1 MAIKQDPR
9 RGPNAGLGM
18 IDFST
23 TAKLGEKGTDLVT
36 EAVMNKQN
44 EQKLKFEQARLDE
57 KNARIAQGQWQGMA
71 QNTPELL
78 TFYEEAGGEVSKA
91 FERSQ
96 NGRSTLTDNLI
107 LQGAG
112 QNFVA
117 SKKEQQASELAD
129 LQTKQIIDQN
139 REKSL
144 VGKAIA
150 QSYVTD
156 EDGDITFDANAGA
169 TFLQENAPQYMSTF
183 ATEAGNINAQDA
195 SIQSIKDKDA
205 IAYANAQAKLLDSQ
219 TENIKYKQEQTNLNS
234 TKAVTSLA
242 SKYVESTGKPLPRN
256 KATELYNSLGGNDIV
271 GFLKMLDDGAEAGLY
286 EKSASDKQEERNL
299 VEQQNLL
306 ATSAVSDSITKT
318 LTAINKTD
326 EILDNIG
333 RKSST
338 EGSLF
343 NLSNVLDVG
352 PFGHFT
358 SGALQVQADIEVIT
372 GNLTLEKIAEMK
384 KQSETGATGLGQV
397 SIPEF
402 TTLGSSIED
411 LKGARLGG
419 GQFLAERLENVV
431 YARGRLT
438 IALFE
443 AYCQKYGLTEEEAVE
458 RLPVGSLSYSDLKT
472 KLDKMEKQS
481 DRFADTHGGSYKTI
495 LKENKNYYPSESLKN
510 PPKPKPQPAPTPAPA
525 PADPNAVPPMLSYGQ
540 GGSQQGSGGSRFTIN
555 SYPSN

>member
-9 RGPNAGLGM
+9 RVPNAGLGM

-23 TAKLGEKGTDLVT
+23 TARLGEKGTDLVT
-36 EAVMNKQN
+36 EAVMNKQK

-112 QNFVA
+112 QNFVT
-117 SKKEQQASELAD
+117 SKKEQQASQLAE
-129 LQTKQIIDQN
+129 LQTQQIIDQN
-139 REKSL
+139 IEKEA
-144 VGKAIA
+144 VGKAMA
-150 QSYVTD
+150 KSYVKD
-156 EDGDITFDANAGA
+156 EDGNITFDANEGA
-169 TFLQENAPQYMSTF
+169 TFLQENAPQYMGTF
-183 ATEAGNINAQDA
+183 ATEAGNINAQEA
-195 SIQSIKDKDA
+195 QIQSIKDKDA
-205 IAYANAQAKLLDSQ
+205 IAYANAQSKLLESQ
-219 TENIKYKQEQTNLNS
+219 TKNIKYKQEQTNLNS
-234 TKAVTSLA
+234 TKSVTTLA
-242 SKYVESTGKPLPRN
+242 SNYLENTGKPLPRD

-286 EKSASDKQEERNL
+286 EKSASDKQEEKNL

-306 ATSAVSDSITKT
+306 ASSAVSDSITKT
-318 LTAINKTD
+318 LTAITKTD

-338 EGSLF
+338 EGSFF

-352 PFGHFT
+352 PLGHFT

-411 LKGARLGG
+411 LKGARVGG

-495 LKENKNYYPSESLKN
+495 LKENKNYYPNESLKN
-510 PPKPKPQPAPTPAPA
+510 SPKPQPAPTPAPA

>member
-1 MAIKQDPR
+1 MAIRQDR
-9 RGPNAGLGM
+9 RAPNASLGM
-18 IDFST
+18 LDFST

-36 EAVMNKQN
+36 QTVMNKQN

-96 NGRSTLTDNLI
+96 SGRSSLTDNLI

-139 REKSL
+139 QEKSL

-150 QSYVTD
+150 QSYVAD

-169 TFLQENAPQYMSTF
+169 TFLQENAPQYMGSF
-183 ATEAGNINAQDA
+183 ATQAGNINAQSA

-205 IAYANAQAKLLDSQ
+205 IAYANAQAKLINSQ
-219 TENIKYKQEQTNLNS
+219 IEGAKYKQEQTNLNA
-234 TKAVTSLA
+234 TKSVTNLA
-242 SKYVESTGKPLPRN
+242 STYVEETGKPLPRSQ
-256 KATELYNSLGGNDIV
+256 ATELYNSIGGNDIV
-271 GFLKMLDDGAEAGLY
+271 GFLKMLDDGTEAGLY
-286 EKSASDKQEERNL
+286 QKSASDAEEEKNL
-299 VEQQNLL
+299 VKQQNLL
-306 ATSAVSDSITKT
+306 ASSAVSDSITKT
-318 LTAINKTD
+318 LIAINKTD

-333 RKSST
+333 RKSG
-338 EGSLF
+338 EKGSLF

-352 PFGHFT
+352 PLGHFT

-411 LKGARLGG
+411 LKGARVGG

-443 AYCQKYGLTEEEAVE
+443 AYCQKYGLTEEEAVK

-472 KLDKMEKQS
+472 KLSKMEEQS
-481 DRFADTHGGSYKTI
+481 DRFADQHGGSYLTI
-495 LKENKNYYPSESLKN
+495 LKENKNYYPTESMEN
-510 PPKPKPQPAPTPAPA
+510 APKPKPAPQPNPAN
-525 PADPNAVPPMLSYGQ
+525 PNAFPPMLSYGQ
-540 GGSQQGSGGSRFTIN
+540 GSGQPRFTIN